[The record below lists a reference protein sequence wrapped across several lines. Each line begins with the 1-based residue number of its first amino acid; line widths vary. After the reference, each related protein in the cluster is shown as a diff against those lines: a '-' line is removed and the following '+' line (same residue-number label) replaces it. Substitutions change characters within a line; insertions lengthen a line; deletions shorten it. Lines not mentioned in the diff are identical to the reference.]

1 MSNSAISVRRAAVAL
16 GASVAVG
23 VSGVTV
29 GAQANAMPAQERAAV
44 QRLQAQLTPSG
55 DPNGTGEARFT
66 LNRARQRVC
75 ADVEWR
81 RIGPPNAAHIHRQSD
96 GGIVVDLTG
105 SVTGAARCE
114 TGVSRGLIARIIAHP
129 GRYYFNVHNA
139 AYPDGA
145 IQGRLRR

>member
-16 GASVAVG
+16 GASLAVA

-29 GAQANAMPAQERAAV
+29 GTQANAMPAEERAAV

-55 DPNGTGEARFT
+55 DPNGTGEAHFT

-81 RIGPPNAAHIHRQSD
+81 RIGRPNAAHIHRQSD

-105 SVTGAARCE
+105 SVTGGARCE
-114 TGVSRGLIARIIAHP
+114 TGVSKRLIGRIIAYP

>member
-1 MSNSAISVRRAAVAL
+1 
-16 GASVAVG
+16 
-23 VSGVTV
+23 VTV

-55 DPNGTGEARFT
+55 DPNGTGEAHFT
-66 LNRARQRVC
+66 LNGARQRVC
-75 ADVEWR
+75 ADAEWR
-81 RIGPPNAAHIHRQSD
+81 RIGQPNAAHIHRESD

-105 SVTGAARCE
+105 SVTGGARCE
-114 TGVSRGLIARIIAHP
+114 TGVPKRLIARIIAHP